1 MNLVDSPPW
10 LELDPAAMQDRFGRR
25 AFAVRHRLAGHRLFG
40 LPRLVE
46 LARRL
51 PAHKVEYNAG
61 DVPITLDP
69 RRTPQNGLSAEETI
83 RRIEECNSWMVLKNV
98 EVDPDYGALLDR
110 CLAEVA
116 AGGGPPVREMRDPE
130 AFVFVSSP
138 GAMTPYHMD
147 PEENFLL
154 QARGTKT
161 IWVLPKDD
169 PGVLSVDELERF
181 YGGAHRNLVFRER
194 YRALAAAFTLSPGLG
209 VHVPVTAPHWV
220 QNGPAVSISFSLTFR
235 TRATA
240 RRAHAHRANGVLR
253 RMGFE
258 PSPVGASVFGDE
270 LKHLILRG
278 VDRIQ
283 RAFARSFF

>member
-1 MNLVDSPPW
+1 MNLASPPW
-10 LELDPAAMQDRFGRR
+10 LELDPAQMAQRFGRR
-25 AFAVRHRLAGHRLFG
+25 AFEVRHRLVGHRLFG

-46 LARRL
+46 LAGRL
-51 PAHKVEYNAG
+51 PARQVEYNAG

-69 RRTPQNGLSAEETI
+69 RKTPQNGLSPDETI

-98 EVDPDYGALLDR
+98 EVEPEYGALLDR

-116 AGGGPPVREMRDPE
+116 AGGGPPVREMHERE

-154 QARGTKT
+154 QVRGTKT
-161 IWVLPKDD
+161 LHVLPNDD
-169 PGVLSVDELERF
+169 PSVLSVEELEHF

-194 YRALAAAFTLSPGLG
+194 YRARAAAFVLSPGVG

-220 QNGPAVSISFSLTFR
+220 QNGPAVSISFSITFR

-240 RRAHAHRANGVLR
+240 RRAHAHRANGLLR
-253 RMGFE
+253 RLGLE
-258 PSPVGASVFGDE
+258 PSPVGTSVFGDE
-270 LKHLILRG
+270 LKHLLLRG
-278 VDRIQ
+278 VDRVQ
-283 RAFARSFF
+283 RTFTFF